1 MELLSSSALLW
12 SPVVAN
18 NRMNRKRQA
27 SGINS
32 YEKELQFTPQ
42 SWLNDRLQQNGQA
55 AWLDLCCGEG
65 NALLQY
71 AREAAENQRQANIRL
86 KGIDLVD
93 LFQPIPSGIH
103 CVRFETCPLDNWTS
117 DTQYDL
123 VTCVHGLHYVGD
135 KLRVLAAILKA
146 IGSEGIFLA
155 NLDLKSIRIAGD
167 PQHQYIKKLF
177 AGENISYNS
186 RKKIISC
193 RGPRD
198 ISFKVSYQGADDKAG
213 PNYTG
218 QEAVDSYYIVFCI
231 VYLILIIYN

>member
-1 MELLSSSALLW
+1 MKLLTSSALIW

-32 YEKELQFTPQ
+32 YEKELNLKPE
-42 SWLNDRLQQNGQA
+42 SWLNDRLQQSGQA

-71 AREAAENQRQANIRL
+71 AREAAANQQQANIRL

-93 LFQPIPSGIH
+93 QFQPIPPGID
-103 CVRFETCPLDNWTS
+103 CLQFETRPLDNWTS
-117 DTQYDL
+117 DEQYDL

-135 KLRVLAAILKA
+135 KLKVLAAILKA
-146 IGSEGIFLA
+146 IGSEGLFLA
-155 NLDLKSIRIAGD
+155 NLDLKSIRVTDD
-167 PQHQYIKKLF
+167 PQHQYLKQLF
-177 AGENISYNS
+177 AEHDISYNG

-193 RGPRD
+193 QGARD
-198 ISFKVSYQGADDKAG
+198 ISFDVVYQGADDKAG

-218 QEAVDSYYIVFCI
+218 QEAVDSYYTLVR
-231 VYLILIIYN
+231 